1 LEFGFVSD
9 FGIRISK
16 FSVMLQ
22 FTIRHLPEVSSTN
35 TAALDEARK
44 GASEGLVITTDYQ
57 TAGRGKPGRQWISPK
72 SKNLLCSILLRPPLK
87 PPQAPMLTQI
97 ACRAVAK
104 VLKEKYDIAS
114 EFKRPNDVMV
124 GPRKICGTLVEAIS
138 SASKLEAV
146 VVGIGLNVN
155 AEASEIPK
163 EAISMKLITGKTYS
177 RDEILGNI
185 LSELGQRIDELY
197 GTGTI
202 K

>member
-1 LEFGFVSD
+1 M
-9 FGIRISK
+9 I
-16 FSVMLQ
+16 Q
-22 FTIRHLPEVSSTN
+22 FKIRHIPEASSTN
-35 TAALDEARK
+35 TTALEEARR
-44 GASEGLVITTDYQ
+44 GTPEGLVITTDYQ
-57 TAGRGKPGRQWISPK
+57 TAGRGKPGLQWVSPK
-72 SKNLLCSILLRPPLK
+72 GKNLLCSILLRPPLK
-87 PPQAPMLTQI
+87 PSQAPMLTQI

-124 GPRKICGTLVEAIS
+124 GPRKICGTLVEALS

-146 VVGIGLNVN
+146 IIGIGLNVN
-155 AEASEIPK
+155 AEKSEIPE

-185 LSELGQRIDELY
+185 LEKLALKLEEFYS
-197 GTGTI
+197 TKTI